1 MPKLIVR
8 LLAFFGKEINEIRRQ
23 PRLWLS
29 LLLGPFLILL
39 LFGLGYSGG
48 RPPLRVALVVPPD
61 LVGDERLR
69 RAANALANSFEL
81 VSMDIERDRAMERL
95 RNDEVDVVEVLPAN
109 FESYVEQGKRAPM
122 EFIYSEINPQEEQ
135 YLRYSA
141 FLQID
146 AINDIFVSE
155 SVAELQTS
163 AEKAVTALGGARGA
177 LDTLAAD
184 STSPSERQTAAEQ
197 LAGAADDLALLA
209 ASPTLSL
216 LERRNGTVVKGTQ
229 DSILNLH
236 SRLAD
241 LSQAPPAEPTSAD
254 QENIRALREELGAM
268 QDQLNGVASIPPDAL
283 VEPLKQQYHNLQ
295 GDSLDLMSFFAPGV
309 AALILQHISVTLSSL
324 SLVRERYRGALE
336 FFAAAPVSIL
346 QVFVGKYLAY
356 LLFGG
361 VIAAG
366 LTLLM
371 VYGLGVP
378 FLGDVWLF
386 VGVTVLFLLASI
398 GLGFAISVFSNS
410 DTQAVQLSMLVLLLS
425 IFFSGFVLPLNQF
438 NRPVRYIGYVAPMT
452 HGMQGYQDI
461 LLLGKQPE
469 PLVWIGLGAIAGI
482 SFLIVLVI
490 GYRQFR
496 RLA

>member
-39 LFGLGYSGG
+39 LFGLGYAGE

-61 LVGDERLR
+61 LVGDERLK
-69 RAANALANSFEL
+69 RAADALANSFEL

-109 FESYVEQGKRAPM
+109 FESYIEQGKRAPM
-122 EFIYSEINPQEEQ
+122 EFIYNEINPQDEQ

-141 FLQID
+141 FLQVD

-155 SVAELQTS
+155 SVSQLQSS
-163 AEKAVTALGGARGA
+163 AEKAATSLGDARGA
-177 LDTLAAD
+177 LDTLAKD
-184 STSPSERQTAAEQ
+184 SSSPSERQTAAEQ
-197 LAGAADDLALLA
+197 LAGAADALALLA
-209 ASPTLSL
+209 TNPTLPL
-216 LERRNGTVVKGTQ
+216 LERRNETQGTQ
-229 DSILNLH
+229 DSILNLQ
-236 SRLAD
+236 SRLSA
-241 LSQAPPAEPTSAD
+241 LSQAPPSKPTSAD
-254 QENIRALREELGAM
+254 QQNILALREELGTM
-268 QDQLNGVASIPPDAL
+268 QDQLSSVTNIPPDAL
-283 VEPLKQQYHNLQ
+283 IEPLKQRFQNLQ
-295 GDSLDLMSFFAPGV
+295 GDSPSLMSFFAPGV
-309 AALILQHISVTLSSL
+309 AALILQHISVTLGSL

-346 QVFVGKYLAY
+346 QVFVGKYFAY

-366 LTLLM
+366 LTALM
-371 VYGLGVP
+371 IYGLGVP
-378 FLGDVWLF
+378 FLGSLWSF
-386 VGVTVLFLLASI
+386 IGVTVLFLLASI

-410 DTQAVQLSMLVLLLS
+410 DTQAVQWSMLVLLLS
-425 IFFSGFVLPLNQF
+425 IFFSGFVLPLDQF
-438 NRPVRYIGYVAPMT
+438 IVPVRYIGYISPMT
-452 HGMQGYQDI
+452 HGMAGYQDI

-469 PLVWIGLGAIAGI
+469 PLVWLGLGGIALV
-482 SFLIVLVI
+482 SFLIVLVV

-496 RLA
+496 RLT